1 MRDIS
6 KHAGTRGWHRAAVVT
21 FGALLAALSL
31 VASQAVAAARSGPLG
46 DRGQSCAPQ
55 RLSPTAVDPLP
66 GGGQEYVF
74 GRAGSV
80 GTVLVAPAGFR
91 PLTASAAKLAEYG
104 FPPRPSGA
112 SALAGWRYAM
122 SRYRRTAPEVT
133 LGCAQAEASTSPTAA
148 TASVSPAARQIS
160 KSSQT
165 WAGYDA
171 YGSNHHYFAAVHG
184 YFVQSKLGPNVC
196 SPPGMEG
203 SWIGLGGG
211 YYGSSAS
218 LSTSL
223 IQGGTAINGP
233 SGVHGKPPGTYA
245 MFYEYLVNPTHE
257 NKPVY
262 GPKVRTGNKI
272 FVYVD
277 YQTSSHKADIYVE
290 DTSTGKTEGL
300 EHKLA
305 SYYYDG
311 ITADWI
317 NERPGVT
324 LADFTPTAFTGA
336 QAQVR
341 STGTW
346 VDLGSA
352 NRYQIPMV
360 ETVGKMGRQL
370 ASPGGLSAKKNF
382 KVTWDECEFTGT

>member
-6 KHAGTRGWHRAAVVT
+6 KHGRARGWHFAAVVT
-21 FGALLAALSL
+21 VGALLAALSL
-31 VASQAVAAARSGPLG
+31 VASQAVAAAGSGPMG
-46 DRGQSCAPQ
+46 TSGQCTPQ
-55 RLSPTAVDPLP
+55 RLSPTAVGALP

-74 GRAGSV
+74 GHGRSV

-104 FPPRPSGA
+104 FPPRPSGG

-133 LGCAQAEASTSPTAA
+133 LGCAQAVASTSPAA
-148 TASVSPAARQIS
+148 EASVAPAAGQIS
-160 KSSQT
+160 MSSET

-171 YGSNHHYFAAVHG
+171 YGPNHHYFAAVHG
-184 YFVQSKLGPNVC
+184 YFVQSKLGSHTC
-196 SPPGMEG
+196 SPAGSEG

-211 YYGSSAS
+211 YYGSPAS
-218 LSTSL
+218 ISGSL

-233 SGVHGKPPGTYA
+233 SGVHGKPPGKYA
-245 MFYEYLVNPTHE
+245 MFYEYVVFSTHE

-262 GPKVRTGNKI
+262 GPTVRPGNKI

-277 YQTSSHKADIYVE
+277 YQTSNHKADIYIE
-290 DTSTGKTEGL
+290 DTTTGRTEGL
-300 EHKLA
+300 ERKLPA
-305 SYYYDG
+305 YYYDG

-317 NERPGVT
+317 NERPGTT

-341 STGTW
+341 SSGKW
-346 VDLGSA
+346 VDLGSE

-382 KVTWDECEFTGT
+382 KVTWDDCEFTGG